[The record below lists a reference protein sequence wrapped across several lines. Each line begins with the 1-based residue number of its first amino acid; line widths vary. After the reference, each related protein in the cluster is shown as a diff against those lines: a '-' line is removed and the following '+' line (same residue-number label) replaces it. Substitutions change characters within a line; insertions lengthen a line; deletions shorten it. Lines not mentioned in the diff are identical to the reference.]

1 MAYLPMLEPSLWT
14 RAVKK
19 EEGRSRIMMKRKKR
33 NKTSRTMMII

>member
-1 MAYLPMLEPSLWT
+1 MPMLDPSLWT

-33 NKTSRTMMII
+33 NKMSRTMMVY